1 MRLKLVLRKLGGRL
15 LRAVPGLARMPS
27 THLMVLGVDRKEPC
41 WVLNRS
47 CQPLPPEGKPAQK
60 FPGLTGPTL
69 GWMTSHT
76 PWESRGS
83 GLPGSHGGTASC
95 PRLGSA
101 GSQVVWILPPHPHPR
116 LHTPKS
122 PGSQGGHWQSWS
134 LVPLAFPE
142 HLEARFPQENRR
154 QPSNLPTAPRSQFC
168 LGLAGPAPL
177 HCALR
182 LHSGLQS
189 QGFGYGLL
197 FLQLGWGGAAA
208 GRRLG
213 H

>member
-15 LRAVPGLARMPS
+15 LRAVPGLARTPS

-47 CQPLPPEGKPAQK
+47 CQPLPPEGKTAQK

-101 GSQVVWILPPHPHPR
+101 GSQVVWILPPTPTPASTLPSPQGVRKATGKVGPWSPRPSPNTWKPGFPRRTEGSLQTSRQHPV
-116 LHTPKS
+116 LS
-122 PGSQGGHWQSWS
+122 S
-134 LVPLAFPE
+134 V
-142 HLEARFPQENRR
+142 
-154 QPSNLPTAPRSQFC
+154 
-168 LGLAGPAPL
+168 
-177 HCALR
+177 
-182 LHSGLQS
+182 
-189 QGFGYGLL
+189 
-197 FLQLGWGGAAA
+197 
-208 GRRLG
+208 
-213 H
+213 